1 MPQPRSSLV
10 SLSDTPWYH
19 VVSRCV
25 RRAYLCGEDAH
36 SGRSFE
42 HRRGWIVERLEQ
54 LAGVFAVDVA
64 AYAVMSNHAHL
75 VVRID
80 AERVQGWDAEE
91 VLRRWTQ
98 VFSGP
103 LLVQRYLADPASLG
117 EAETAAV
124 FDWVETYRSRLADL
138 SWYMRVLN
146 ESIARMANA
155 EDGVTGRFWEGR
167 FKSQALLDDAAVLTA
182 MAYVDLNPIR
192 AKLAET
198 PETSEYTAIAERLA
212 ELQGRL
218 PRPHVAGSASP
229 SGADRTGEA
238 DETAKSP
245 ESPDLGNERPRL
257 QKEPRL
263 AGLPCAP
270 LMPFDATGRL
280 ATAVPFALEDYL
292 ELVDGTG
299 RVIRED
305 KRGFIPGETPAILER
320 LNIDPEQFIQ
330 TAGRTLHRFGS
341 AIGTPERLTERC
353 VARNVAYLRGIRA
366 ARVLFD
372 RCASRFP
379 E

>member
-54 LAGVFAVDVA
+54 LAGVFAVDIA
-64 AYAVMSNHAHL
+64 AYAVMSNHFH
-75 VVRID
+75 VVLRID
-80 AERVQGWDAEE
+80 VERVRGWDVEE
-91 VLRRWTQ
+91 VLRRWTK

-103 LLVQRYLADPASLG
+103 LLVQRYLADPDSLG
-117 EAETAAV
+117 TAETSAV
-124 FDWVETYRSRLADL
+124 LAWVETYRSRLADL

-155 EDGVTGRFWEGR
+155 EAGVTGRFWEGR
-167 FKSQALLDDAAVLTA
+167 FRSQALLDDAAVLTA

-212 ELQGRL
+212 ELQGRVPEAHSTGGFSL
-218 PRPHVAGSASP
+218 RS
-229 SGADRTGEA
+229 ADRASVAEA
-238 DETAKSP
+238 TVNPSNSP
-245 ESPDLGNERPRL
+245 EEGNERPRL

-263 AGLPCAP
+263 SALQRAP

-280 ATAVPFALEDYL
+280 ATAIPFAFEDYL

-305 KRGFIPGETPAILER
+305 KHGFIPGETPTILDR
-320 LNIDPEQFIQ
+320 LNIDPEQFIR
-330 TAGRTLHRFGS
+330 TAGRTLHRFGC

-353 VARNVAYLRGIRA
+353 VSRNVAYLRGIRA
-366 ARVLFD
+366 ARALFD
-372 RCASRFP
+372 RRAYPCLD
-379 E
+379 

>member
-64 AYAVMSNHAHL
+64 AYAVMSNHFHV

-80 AERVQGWDAEE
+80 AERAQSWDVDE
-91 VLRRWTQ
+91 VLERWTR
-98 VFSGP
+98 VFAGP
-103 LLVQRYLADPASLG
+103 LLVQRYLADRDALG
-117 EAETAAV
+117 EAETMAV
-124 FDWVETYRSRLADL
+124 LEWVETYRNRLADL

-146 ESIARMANA
+146 ESIARLANA

-198 PETSEYTAIAERLA
+198 PESSDYTAIAERLA
-212 ELQGRL
+212 ELQGRA
-218 PRPHVAGSASP
+218 PPTPATAGASSATNR
-229 SGADRTGEA
+229 GAGTHEAVNLLEPA
-238 DETAKSP
+238 DEN
-245 ESPDLGNERPRL
+245 NERPRL
-257 QKEPRL
+257 QKEQRLTALPR
-263 AGLPCAP
+263 AP

-280 ATAVPFALEDYL
+280 ASAVPFAFEDYL
-292 ELVDGTG
+292 ELVDGSG

-305 KRGFIPGETPAILER
+305 KRGFIPGATPAILER
-320 LNIDPEQFIQ
+320 LNIDPEQFIR

-341 AIGTPERLTERC
+341 AIGTPEHLTQRC
-353 VARNVAYLRGIRA
+353 VSRNVAYLRGIQA
-366 ARVLFD
+366 ARALFA
-372 RCASRFP
+372 RCAA
-379 E
+379 

>member
-19 VVSRCV
+19 IVSRCV

-64 AYAVMSNHAHL
+64 AYAVMSNHFHV
-75 VVRID
+75 VVRVD
-80 AERVQGWDAEE
+80 AERVLGWDAEE

-98 VFSGP
+98 LFAGP
-103 LLVQRYLADPASLG
+103 LLVQRFLADRGSLG
-117 EAETAAV
+117 EAEKSVV
-124 FDWVETYRSRLADL
+124 FEWVETYRSRLADL

-146 ESIARMANA
+146 ESIARLANA
-155 EDGVTGRFWEGR
+155 EDEVTGRFWEGR

-192 AKLAET
+192 ARLAET
-198 PETSEYTAIAERLA
+198 PETSGYTAIAERLA
-212 ELQGRL
+212 ELQGRAPPAPATAGASGDARRPDGANDGTVSL
-218 PRPHVAGSASP
+218 PEPAEE
-229 SGADRTGEA
+229 D
-238 DETAKSP
+238 
-245 ESPDLGNERPRL
+245 NEPPRL
-257 QKEPRL
+257 HKEQRL
-263 AGLPCAP
+263 AALTRAP
-270 LMPFDATGRL
+270 LMPFDATGRQ
-280 ATAVPFALEDYL
+280 ATAVPFAFEDYL

-299 RVIRED
+299 RVIREG
-305 KRGFIPGETPAILER
+305 KRGFISGETPAILER
-320 LNIDPEQFIQ
+320 LNIDPEQFIR

-353 VARNVAYLRGIRA
+353 VSRNVAYLRGIRA
-366 ARVLFD
+366 ARALFEQG
-372 RCASRFP
+372 AA
-379 E
+379 